1 MNERQ
6 KADHFDSQL
15 KLVQNPNRQLEARN
29 EELEAKFS
37 SISTANLEL
46 QRVERELRDQLVDS
60 IPQHDFEEVKKK
72 LEVRL
77 IRLHNKHWK
86 CEPHCG
92 QILMLLCIL
101 E

>member
-1 MNERQ
+1 MRVYFPQIATLELKEMNERQ

-15 KLVQNPNRQLEARN
+15 KLVQNQNRQLETRN

-77 IRLHNKHWK
+77 KY
-86 CEPHCG
+86 
-92 QILMLLCIL
+92 
-101 E
+101 